1 MSLLLS
7 LLLAAA
13 PVYGT
18 KADDLSVEAMHNF
31 GGCVVQ
37 YTPAGAREVL
47 TMDFRTDEYREKL
60 RRLAKGH
67 SRCTTPGT
75 ELRFNG
81 VLFAGAMAE
90 ALLEEPGSKVLARL
104 SVVDELTAPL
114 AARSP
119 LEAMALCG
127 VITRPA
133 AAARLLESKV
143 ASEKENEAIEALSPT
158 LSACLSGADKAEL
171 NRPALR
177 SVVALAAWRIVSA
190 NGERSVSAKAAA
202 E

>member
-1 MSLLLS
+1 VSLLLS
-7 LLLAAA
+7 MMLAAA

-18 KADDLSVEAMHNF
+18 RADDLSVEALRNF
-31 GGCVVQ
+31 GACVVQ
-37 YTPAGAREVL
+37 MTPAGAEEVL
-47 TMDFRTDEYREKL
+47 AMDFRTDEYREKL

-67 SRCTTPGT
+67 DRCTRPRT
-75 ELRFNG
+75 ELKFNG

-90 ALLEEPGSKVLARL
+90 ALLEEPGRRVLSRL
-104 SVVDELTAPL
+104 PDELTAPL

-133 AAARLLESKV
+133 AAARLLESEL
-143 ASEKENEAIEALSPT
+143 ASKDEDQAIEALTPT
-158 LSACLSGADKAEL
+158 LNACLIGADKAEL

-177 SVVALAAWRIVSA
+177 SIVALAAWRITSEA
-190 NGERSVSAKAAA
+190 ERQLQA
-202 E
+202 EGAQ

>member
-7 LLLAAA
+7 IMLATS

-18 KADDLSVEAMHNF
+18 KADDLSLEAMHNF
-31 GGCVVQ
+31 GACVVRT
-37 YTPAGAREVL
+37 TPAGAEEVL
-47 TMDFRTDEYREKL
+47 AMDYRTDAYREKL
-60 RRLAKGH
+60 SRLAKGH
-67 SRCTTPGT
+67 DRCTQPRT

-90 ALLEEPGSKVLARL
+90 ALLEQPGDRVLTRL
-104 SVVDELTAPL
+104 SAADDLTAPI

-127 VITRPA
+127 VVTRPA
-133 AAARLLESKV
+133 AVGRLLESEIGSIEEGQ
-143 ASEKENEAIEALSPT
+143 AFEALVPA

-171 NRPALR
+171 NRQGLR
-177 SVVALAAWRIVSA
+177 SIVALAAWRVASEA
-190 NGERSVSAKAAA
+190 QNQSQA
-202 E
+202 EGVQ